1 MPPTGLL
8 APTSVVWASGPR
20 DLQALGVSIIVVGV
34 IGLVLAVAMLA
45 VATRRRRDRSH
56 H

>member
-8 APTSVVWASGPR
+8 ALATGVWASGPR
-20 DLQALGVSIIVVGV
+20 DIQILGVSIIVMGV

-56 H
+56 R